1 MGKFV
6 MSKAKFKITHKSGTT
21 VVDVTRD
28 YPAGTYPTAQRVW
41 EVVSDFAGLK
51 KIFPSLV
58 RLYVTYPAATS
69 TAIGTVRDMTFAIPD
84 TTNPLAFGVEQLV
97 ELNHESRRLTYRSVL
112 GLPTKS
118 YSSVMEVKGDNSCT
132 LHWTSTY
139 IDDGGGAA
147 FADSLAH
154 LLTGGADQ
162 IAVALN
168 LS

>member
-1 MGKFV
+1 
-6 MSKAKFKITHKSGTT
+6 MSKATFKITRDSDTT
-21 VVDVTRD
+21 VVHVTRD

-41 EVVSDFAGLK
+41 EVVSDFAGIK

-58 RLYVTYPAATS
+58 RLYVTYPAATP
-69 TAIGTVRDMTFAIPD
+69 TAIGTVRDMAFAIPD
-84 TTNPLAFGVEQLV
+84 PTNPLAFGVEQLV
-97 ELNHESRRLTYRSVL
+97 ELDQASRRLTYKSVL

-132 LHWTSTY
+132 LNWTSTY
-139 IDDGGGAA
+139 IDDGGGQA
-147 FADSLAH
+147 FADSLAQ
-154 LLTGGADQ
+154 LLTSGADQ